1 MAKRYSDHEVNEMLF
16 EDLPSDDESLSSIDD
31 TDDDETYVPEPNNN
45 TLLVTDPDSDSDENV
60 EILNIEENVTY
71 ILPSP
76 QKNRSSN
83 RRKIPNKFTPN
94 AFPNCRG
101 RELFPSIENYQ
112 INDELAVPLLTQN
125 MSREVQTFDSNSNF
139 QDEFM
144 EPVWSS
150 NENINIEISSFDCL
164 EGPTNIEETLSEIT
178 PFSVFKLL
186 LTDEVISYITFHTNL
201 YANQNYMRNGKSYTE
216 TNNNE
221 INAFIGLNLLMG
233 IKKQCSYR
241 DYWSSAPDLHDTY
254 ISSIMPLN
262 RFSWILS
269 HLHLNDNSV
278 IPKRGEVNF
287 DKLYKVRPYL
297 NFILKNS
304 QALYNPNRIVAID
317 ESMIKFKGRNSCKQY
332 MPKKPIKRGYKV
344 WALADKHGYLWN
356 FDVYTGKSGDIT
368 EKNLG
373 ARVVKHL
380 SAPLQN
386 KNYFLYFDNY
396 FTSYPLITYLKSN
409 GIYACGTVNMS
420 RKHLPKFKD
429 DKLFKQG
436 DYDWRIDQFST
447 SIIKWK
453 DKRMVSLLSNFHN
466 PRDTEN
472 VQRRAKDGTVSI
484 IPCPKVLKDY
494 NQNMNCVDKLDQN
507 KKSCQI
513 DRKSK
518 KWWHR
523 IFFHFLD
530 IAVVNSHI
538 VYTQATGNK
547 MTMKD
552 FRRNISGQLLSTTI
566 VNKRKLKNTTKS
578 PTEIK
583 KFKPSVPD
591 YIRLEKSDHQ
601 PKLSTRRRCT
611 RCSTKQKEVRTEWI
625 CSICEIPLCITKSR
639 NCFSDHHNA

>member
-1 MAKRYSDHEVNEMLF
+1 MAKRYSDLEVNEMLF

-45 TLLVTDPDSDSDENV
+45 ILLVMDSDSESDENV

-83 RRKIPNKFTPN
+83 RRKNPSKCTPN
-94 AFPNCRG
+94 VSSNS
-101 RELFPSIENYQ
+101 RELFPSIKNYQ
-112 INDELAVPLLTQN
+112 TNEELAVPILTQHTA
-125 MSREVQTFDSNSNF
+125 SEVQTFDTNSNF
-139 QDEFM
+139 QDEFI
-144 EPVWSS
+144 EPIWSS
-150 NENINIEISSFDCL
+150 NENINMVISSFDCS
-164 EGPTNIEETLSEIT
+164 EGPTNIVETLSEIT

-186 LTDEVISYITFHTNL
+186 LTDEVITYITFHTNL
-201 YANQNYMRNGKSYTE
+201 YANQKYIRSGKSYTE
-216 TNNNE
+216 TNITE

-262 RFSWILS
+262 RFSWLLS

-278 IPKRGEVNF
+278 IPKRSEVNF

-317 ESMIKFKGRNSCKQY
+317 ESMIKFKGRNSSKQY

-356 FDVYTGKSGDIT
+356 FDVYTGKSGDTT

-373 ARVVKHL
+373 ARVVKNL

-396 FTSYPLITYLKSN
+396 FTSYPLITYLKLN
-409 GIYACGTVNMS
+409 GIYACGTVNMT

-453 DKRMVSLLSNFHN
+453 DKRMVSLLSNFHD

-472 VQRRAKDGTVSI
+472 VQRRAKDGTVST

-513 DRKSK
+513 DRKSH

-547 MTMKD
+547 MTMKN
-552 FRRNISGQLLSTTI
+552 FRREISGQLLNSTI
-566 VNKRKLKNTTKS
+566 INKRKLKNTTKS

-591 YIRLEKSDHQ
+591 YIRLEKSAHQ
-601 PKLSTRRRCT
+601 PKLSTRRRCA
-611 RCSTKQKEVRTEWI
+611 RCSTKQKEVRTEWTY
-625 CSICEIPLCITKSR
+625 SICNIPLCITKSR
-639 NCFSDHHNA
+639 NCFSDHHNV